1 MTESKDAS
9 SVSLRERLDGAAVV
23 PLALSLAQLTGD
35 LEVLEQIAP
44 FVRGAWEHMQQVP
57 EDIAASVRDRLA
69 GELERIAAGGAPAMP
84 TPAPDVLQRMMT
96 VAVGE
101 PVHEEYIPMLLEH
114 MQLEGAPAEAPP
126 APAQPA
132 AAKAALSAIII
143 GAGASG
149 LCAAIRLGE
158 QGIPYTLFE
167 KNEHLGGTWYENRYP
182 GCAVDTP
189 NHFYQFSFEPNND
202 WPNYF
207 SRQPSIRA
215 YLEKCAQKYGVL
227 PHIRFGRE
235 VDSAVYDEQRKVW
248 RVTARGRDGKLETVE
263 ANALI
268 CAVGQLNRPMVP
280 SIPGLSDFR
289 GQVLHTGSWPENAD
303 VRGKRVALVGTG
315 ASAVQVGPAIV
326 DQVKSLHV
334 MQRSGAWVV
343 RRPGI
348 DKAVGDHKKWA
359 LDHVPYYAAWY
370 RFQLLRAFGD
380 GLFEALR
387 IDPAWQGG
395 HESIS
400 AYNAQLREAMLR
412 HMRRELEGRDDLL
425 QKVIPT
431 YPPFGKRVLGDAGW
445 FKMLRREHVHLVTT
459 GIERIEAEGLRMK
472 DGSVVA
478 VDTLLFATGFQ
489 AGRMLWPMDI
499 RGRGGLSIR
508 QAWGDDNPRAYLG
521 ITAPDFPNLF
531 ILYGPNTNLGHGGSA
546 IFLAECQVRY
556 TLSLL
561 NAMRES
567 GAREV
572 EVRRN
577 VHDGY
582 NDLIDEKL
590 RQLSWSHPSVTTW
603 YKNSSGRIVTNQP
616 WKMVEYWR
624 LTRSALLAEY
634 QVA

>member
-1 MTESKDAS
+1 MTETKQN
-9 SVSLRERLDGAAVV
+9 VSTLRQRLDGAAVV
-23 PLALSLAQLTGD
+23 PLALSLVQLSGD
-35 LEVLEQIAP
+35 LGVLDEIAP
-44 FVRGAWEHMQQVP
+44 FVRGAWEHLQSVP
-57 EDIAASVRDRLA
+57 EPVAASLRDRLA
-69 GELERIAAGGAPAMP
+69 RELERVDAGGAPALP
-84 TPAPDVLQRMMT
+84 DPAPEIVQRMMAT
-96 VAVGE
+96 AVGE
-101 PVHEEYIPMLLEH
+101 PVHEEYVRMLLEH
-114 MQLEGAPAEAPP
+114 MHLEAGTAEPVSPVRHAGT
-126 APAQPA
+126 
-132 AAKAALSAIII
+132 KTTLSAIII

-158 QGIPYTLFE
+158 QGIPYTVFE

-215 YLEKCAQKYGVL
+215 YLEKCAHKYGVL

-248 RVTARGRDGKLETVE
+248 RVSARNRDGAVETLE

-280 SIPGLSDFR
+280 SIPGMADF
-289 GQVLHTGSWPENAD
+289 GGEILHTGSWPEAAD
-303 VRGKRVALVGTG
+303 VSGKRVALVGTG

-326 DQVKSLHV
+326 DQVQSLHV

-348 DKAVGDHKKWA
+348 DKAVGEEKKWA

-370 RFQLLRAFGD
+370 RFQLFWAFGD
-380 GLFEALR
+380 GLFEALK
-387 IDPAWQGG
+387 IDPEWSGG
-395 HESIS
+395 NESIS
-400 AYNAQLREAMLR
+400 AHNAQLREAMLR
-412 HMRRELEGRDDLL
+412 HVKRELEGREDLL
-425 QKVIPT
+425 AKVVPT

-445 FKMLRREHVHLVTT
+445 YKMLRREHVHLVTT
-459 GIERIEAEGLRMK
+459 GIERVEASGLRLK
-472 DGSVVA
+472 DGSLVE

-499 RGRGGLSIR
+499 RGRKGISIR
-508 QAWGDDNPRAYLG
+508 HAWGDDNPRAYLG
-521 ITAPDFPNLF
+521 ITVPDFPNLF

-561 NAMRES
+561 QSMRES

-572 EVRRN
+572 EVRRE

-582 NDLIDEKL
+582 NEVIDEKL
-590 RQLSWSHPSVTTW
+590 RKLAWSHPSVTTW

-616 WKMVEYWR
+616 WRLVEYWE
-624 LTRSALLAEY
+624 LTRAASLTDYHLA
-634 QVA
+634 